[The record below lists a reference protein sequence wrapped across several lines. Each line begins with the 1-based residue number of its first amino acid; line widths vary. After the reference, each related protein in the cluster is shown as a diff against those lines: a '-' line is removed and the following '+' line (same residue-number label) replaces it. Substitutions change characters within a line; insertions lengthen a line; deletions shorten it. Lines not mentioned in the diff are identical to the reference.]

1 MRPLKSLT
9 LEAMIGRL
17 SETFNRMADERAADR
32 VTYPLHDTLMS
43 GLALM
48 FYQHPSWLQFQ
59 RVMKQK
65 RGRCNLETIFGVNEV
80 PSDTQMREILDGVE
94 TEPLRRLLP
103 ELFESVRRA
112 GGANQF
118 KITVPSGA
126 QRGDYDTLALDGSD
140 YFHSTQIE
148 CPGCLTATDGH
159 GVVHYRHTVVVATL
173 VRACSHRVLPIDVE
187 EVRKRRW
194 VGETGRRDQC
204 REAADQTVST
214 GAPADEGHCQC

>member
-1 MRPLKSLT
+1 
-9 LEAMIGRL
+9 
-17 SETFNRMADERAADR
+17 
-32 VTYPLHDTLMS
+32 
-43 GLALM
+43 
-48 FYQHPSWLQFQ
+48 
-59 RVMKQK
+59 
-65 RGRCNLETIFGVNEV
+65 
-80 PSDTQMREILDGVE
+80 
-94 TEPLRRLLP
+94 
-103 ELFESVRRA
+103 
-112 GGANQF
+112 
-118 KITVPSGA
+118 VPSGA
-126 QRGDYDTLALDGSD
+126 QRGDYYTLALDGSD
-140 YFHSTQIE
+140 YFHSTKIE